1 MCTLESIEKKQNI
14 VFPSEYKTLYNH
26 KFAILKERHPIC
38 VNDDVFNISRFLLL
52 SEINLLIDEFYDIL
66 GYDIIPIAETDYED
80 YICLYY
86 KDSREKPSV
95 VYLNYELAMEGD
107 SEAVQVLYGS
117 LSELLCKLK

>member
-1 MCTLESIEKKQNI
+1 MCTLDSIEKKQHI
-14 VFPSEYKTLYNH
+14 IFSSDYKSLY
-26 KFAILKERHPIC
+26 KDEFVILEKLHLVL
-38 VNDDVFNISRFLLL
+38 VNNDVFNISRFLLV

-66 GYDIIPIAETDYED
+66 GYDTIPIAEIDYED

-107 SEAVQVLYGS
+107 SEAVQVLYS
-117 LSELLCKLK
+117 SFTELLCKLT